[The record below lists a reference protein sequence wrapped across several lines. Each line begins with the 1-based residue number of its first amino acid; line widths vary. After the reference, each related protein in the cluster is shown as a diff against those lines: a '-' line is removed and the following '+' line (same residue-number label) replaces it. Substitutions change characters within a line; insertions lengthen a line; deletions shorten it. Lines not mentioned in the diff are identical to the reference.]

1 MFVVLSPNLETM
13 TYKDFE
19 INHNFI
25 VKAQD
30 FLEKMDPV
38 HYTPFPE
45 MNVHLY
51 NMFSQHREKIK
62 TTYFKALL
70 HDLKQGQYKN
80 LNSYVLFI
88 VLDPFEESDAVHF
101 LDIFHAI
108 SAAME
113 QHGSNQL
120 LLEFLWWQLD
130 FTFNEGLYLNNL
142 DQYKEV
148 FQTLQRQV
156 AQVDEMDEYQI
167 RKKIY
172 EILMNS

>member
-1 MFVVLSPNLETM
+1 M

-19 INHNFI
+19 INQNFI

-51 NMFSQHREKIK
+51 NMFSQNREKIK
-62 TTYFKALL
+62 KTYFHELIK
-70 HDLKQGQYKN
+70 DLKAGDYKS
-80 LNSYVLFI
+80 LNRYVLFI
-88 VLDPFEESDAVHF
+88 VLDPFEENDAKYF
-101 LDIFHAI
+101 LEIFKSI
-108 SAAME
+108 STAMDTFGCTNE
-113 QHGSNQL
+113 

-130 FTFNEGLYLNNL
+130 FTANEGLYMNQLEQFQSVFTALQKQVSEHDPL
-142 DQYKEV
+142 D
-148 FQTLQRQV
+148 
-156 AQVDEMDEYQI
+156 DYQI

-172 EILMNS
+172 EILVY

>member
-62 TTYFKALL
+62 TTYFKALIQ
-70 HDLKQGQYKN
+70 DLKLGEYKN

-108 SAAME
+108 SQAME
-113 QHGSNQL
+113 QNGSSQL
-120 LLEFLWWQLD
+120 LLEFLGWQLD
-130 FTFNEGLYLNNL
+130 FTMNEGLYRNNL
-142 DQYKEV
+142 EQFKV
-148 FQTLQRQV
+148 IFQTLQRQV
-156 AQVDEMDEYQI
+156 EEVDAMDDHEI

-172 EILMNS
+172 EILVS

>member
-1 MFVVLSPNLETM
+1 M

-19 INHNFI
+19 INQNFI

-51 NMFSQHREKIK
+51 NMFSQNREKIK
-62 TTYFKALL
+62 KTYFRELI
-70 HDLKQGQYKN
+70 HDLKAGDYKN
-80 LNSYVLFI
+80 LNRYVLFI
-88 VLDPFEESDAVHF
+88 VLDPFEENDAKYF
-101 LDIFHAI
+101 LEIFKSI
-108 SAAME
+108 STAMDTF
-113 QHGSNQL
+113 GCTTD

-130 FTFNEGLYLNNL
+130 FTANEGLYMNQLE
-142 DQYKEV
+142 Q
-148 FQTLQRQV
+148 FQTVFSTLQNQV
-156 AQVDEMDEYQI
+156 SEHDPLDDYQI

-172 EILMNS
+172 EILIF